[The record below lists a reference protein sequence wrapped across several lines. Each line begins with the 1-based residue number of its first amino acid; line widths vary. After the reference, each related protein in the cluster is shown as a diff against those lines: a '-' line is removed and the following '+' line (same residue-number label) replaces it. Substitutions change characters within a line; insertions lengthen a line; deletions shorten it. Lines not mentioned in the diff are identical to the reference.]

1 MDSKDRQIL
10 SILQENA
17 TLPVHEMADRIGLS
31 TTACW
36 KRVQRLY
43 HEGYIDKQVCLLNRK
58 KLGIG
63 VTVFVAIRT
72 NRHEPQWL
80 ERFALALRDMP
91 EIVEFYR
98 MSGDVDYLLK
108 VVAPDIEGYDQIYK
122 RLIRA
127 AELYDVSSSFS
138 MEELKYTTAL
148 PLDHA

>member
-1 MDSKDRQIL
+1 MDNKDRQIL
-10 SILQENA
+10 SLLQEDA
-17 TLPVHEMADRIGLS
+17 TLPVHDMAERIGLS

-36 KRVQRLY
+36 KRMQRL
-43 HEGYIDKQVCLLNRK
+43 HQEGYIDRQVCLLNRK
-58 KLGIG
+58 KLGVG

-80 ERFALALRDMP
+80 ERFAAALRDMP

-98 MSGDVDYLLK
+98 MSGDIDYLLK
-108 VVAPDIEGYDQIYK
+108 VVAPDIGGYDQIYK
-122 RLIRA
+122 RLIHA